1 MNKKTFLISA
11 IIFTVV
17 THILYNV
24 LNTAIGAYLMTISL
38 LAFIVLIIMFLY
50 YIIKFCIQ
58 QFNYNQRNR

>member
-11 IIFTVV
+11 IIFMVV

-38 LAFIVLIIMFLY
+38 LAFIALIIMFLY